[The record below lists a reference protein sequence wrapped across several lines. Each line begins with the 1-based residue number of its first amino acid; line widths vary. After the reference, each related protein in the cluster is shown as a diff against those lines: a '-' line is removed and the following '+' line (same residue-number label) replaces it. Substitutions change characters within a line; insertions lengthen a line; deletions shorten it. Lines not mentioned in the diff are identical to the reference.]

1 MTDFEDFCM
10 LVKNV
15 RHAQKMYFSTRQHY
29 WLIQSKELERRVDD
43 ALVQSGIILTS
54 DEI

>member
-10 LVKNV
+10 LVKNM
-15 RHAQKMYFSTRQHY
+15 RHAQKMYFSTLDLD
-29 WLIQSKELERRVDD
+29 WFFQSKELERRVDD
-43 ALVQSGIILTS
+43 SLVQSGIILTS

>member
-10 LVKNV
+10 LVKNM
-15 RHAQKMYFSTRQHY
+15 RHAQKMYFSTRELG
-29 WLIQSKELERRVDD
+29 WLVQSKDLEHEVDN

>member
-10 LVKNV
+10 LVKNM
-15 RHAQKMYFSTRQHY
+15 RHAQRMYSRTRELG
-29 WLIQSKELERRVDD
+29 WLFESKNLEHKVDD